1 MKLLNRVM
9 AWANKGVGWMEG
21 EGGFLGCMGLSG
33 QGSLG
38 EIIEGVSFRQVNKM
52 LEACA

>member
-9 AWANKGVGWMEG
+9 AWANEGVGWIEG

-33 QGSLG
+33 QGWERSLK
-38 EIIEGVSFRQVNKM
+38 VCHFVR
-52 LEACA
+52 